1 MIGELSNT
9 VELQLLLLW
18 HTLRNQKKIIHKMTM
33 GKFFSKRTIHVCC
46 RREMV
51 EESSA
56 ASMERD
62 VAKLCNIMQRYAA
75 ECQHRRSRGIAAHLH
90 QLA

>member
-9 VELQLLLLW
+9 VKLQLLLLR
-18 HTLRNQKKIIHKMTM
+18 HTLRSQKKNIIHKHDSDQ
-33 GKFFSKRTIHVCC
+33 KKSKRTIHVCC

-62 VAKLCNIMQRYAA
+62 VAKLRNIMQRYVV
-75 ECQHRRSRGIAAHLH
+75 EC
-90 QLA
+90 